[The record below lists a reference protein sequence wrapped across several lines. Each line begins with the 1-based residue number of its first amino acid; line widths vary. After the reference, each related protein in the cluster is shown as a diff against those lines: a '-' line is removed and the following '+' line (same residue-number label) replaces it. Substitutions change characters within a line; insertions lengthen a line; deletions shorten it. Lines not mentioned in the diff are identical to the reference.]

1 MRKDSISD
9 NWIYKIYSDKDGYLW
24 VGTYDE
30 GLNKINIEN
39 NEITV
44 YKNIKNDKNSL
55 GGNYVKNILQDSN
68 GTIWV
73 CTNEG
78 LSKYVHSEDKF
89 ITYTN
94 KPYDRYSIV
103 DNNTFSIIEDKN
115 GLILVGTYKGV
126 SIFDPNNKIQHY
138 KNDPFD
144 SNSLSENS
152 VYGIYEDKEGV
163 MWVGTS
169 STGINIIDRDSETIQ
184 HITTDDGLVSNT
196 INDIAG
202 YDKYIWAG
210 TSNGLNKIDKNN
222 NIIEDYNSN
231 EILSSMKIKYLY
243 LDSKKIFMDGDT
255 RRYFC
260 IKYIYR

>member
-1 MRKDSISD
+1 MDICGLELMMKD
-9 NWIYKIYSDKDGYLW
+9 
-24 VGTYDE
+24 
-30 GLNKINIEN
+30 

-44 YKNIKNDKNSL
+44 YKNIKNDEHSL

-126 SIFDPNNKIQHY
+126 SIFDPNMAY
-138 KNDPFD
+138 
-144 SNSLSENS
+144 
-152 VYGIYEDKEGV
+152 
-163 MWVGTS
+163 
-169 STGINIIDRDSETIQ
+169 
-184 HITTDDGLVSNT
+184 
-196 INDIAG
+196 
-202 YDKYIWAG
+202 
-210 TSNGLNKIDKNN
+210 
-222 NIIEDYNSN
+222 
-231 EILSSMKIKYLY
+231 MKIKKGLCGQVLALQELILLIEIAKPYNIL
-243 LDSKKIFMDGDT
+243 LQMMDQ
-255 RRYFC
+255 
-260 IKYIYR
+260 

>member
-1 MRKDSISD
+1 MVDIWIGTTDGLNKIDVKSNKIEKIYSSDEKNSISD

-44 YKNIKNDKNSL
+44 YKNIKNDEHSL

-103 DNNTFSIIEDKN
+103 DNNTFSIIEDKDR
-115 GLILVGTYKGV
+115 K
-126 SIFDPNNKIQHY
+126 
-138 KNDPFD
+138 
-144 SNSLSENS
+144 S
-152 VYGIYEDKEGV
+152 VV
-163 MWVGTS
+163 
-169 STGINIIDRDSETIQ
+169 
-184 HITTDDGLVSNT
+184 
-196 INDIAG
+196 
-202 YDKYIWAG
+202 
-210 TSNGLNKIDKNN
+210 
-222 NIIEDYNSN
+222 
-231 EILSSMKIKYLY
+231 
-243 LDSKKIFMDGDT
+243 
-255 RRYFC
+255 
-260 IKYIYR
+260 